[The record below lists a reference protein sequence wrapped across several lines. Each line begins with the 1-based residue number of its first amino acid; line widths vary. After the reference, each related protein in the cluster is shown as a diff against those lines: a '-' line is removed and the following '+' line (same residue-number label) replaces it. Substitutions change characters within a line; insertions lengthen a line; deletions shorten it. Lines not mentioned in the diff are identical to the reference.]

1 MQGLPGPGAMEAT
14 WGFRSLLGPRGVS
27 NALVGWGL
35 VFMGALWEPEAEEM
49 TRAVRVSWGH

>member
-1 MQGLPGPGAMEAT
+1 MEAT
-14 WGFRSLLGPRGVS
+14 WGFRSLLGPQGVS